1 MPNANKQK
9 GDRWELSLVHLIK
22 EWFPD
27 VARRKA
33 GWAQDM
39 GDLSGIPN
47 LCVEC
52 KDTAPSA
59 IGSSMDKA
67 LVSWENTKQQYMVMF
82 QKRRGKPV
90 EDGYAV
96 MPISNW
102 LELYKRVTELEGKI
116 EIDT

>member
-1 MPNANKQK
+1 
-9 GDRWELSLVHLIK
+9 
-22 EWFPD
+22 
-27 VARRKA
+27 
-33 GWAQDM
+33 
-39 GDLSGIPN
+39 
-47 LCVEC
+47 
-52 KDTAPSA
+52 
-59 IGSSMDKA
+59 MDKA